1 MQPDRVAAQLPP
13 AGWYDDP
20 EGMGLRWWDGQQW
33 TTHRQHEEQLPP
45 LPTAG
50 VHPRSTRNSTPMD
63 AWNGLMAGGH
73 LVIVAVL
80 LIVFIGL
87 AVMLIATLGGASGA
101 TAQEIAAKVILYGG
115 LALLG
120 FRLFVAR

>member
-1 MQPDRVAAQLPP
+1 
-13 AGWYDDP
+13 
-20 EGMGLRWWDGQQW
+20 
-33 TTHRQHEEQLPP
+33 
-45 LPTAG
+45 
-50 VHPRSTRNSTPMD
+50 
-63 AWNGLMAGGH
+63 MAGGH